1 MPRYR
6 EYCPG
11 RVVEQLTP
19 TLHLEARCMLHDG
32 HREDCAADVT
42 RWRLRWSAPEARAEA
57 FETGEEGAEGDGVA
71 EGEQAGEP
79 REAVAAHG
87 GEGHRS

>member
-19 TLHLEARCMLHDG
+19 ALRIEARCMLHEG
-32 HREDCAADVT
+32 HGDDCAADPT
-42 RWRLRWSAPEARAEA
+42 RWRLRWAAPEVV
-57 FETGEEGAEGDGVA
+57 GVSEEVGDGSN
-71 EGEQAGEP
+71 P
-79 REAVAAHG
+79 
-87 GEGHRS
+87 